1 MANIEIKNVYKD
13 YDKTSV
19 VKGVSLTIANGE
31 FMVLVGPSG
40 CGKSTLLR
48 MIAGL
53 ESIDSGTISIDEE
66 IVNNVLPKDRNLSMV
81 FQNYALYPHMSVYEN
96 LAFGLKMMGTKKK
109 DYDPIIRETAKILGL
124 SKLLDRKPKQLSG
137 GQKQRIAVGRAI
149 VRNPKA
155 FLFDEPLSNLDAKL
169 RIQMRA
175 DLLRLH
181 KQQKATSIYVTH
193 DQVEAMT
200 MANRIAIMNKGIIQ
214 QVDTPLA
221 VYNNPVNLFVAGF
234 IGSPTMN
241 FISGTITS
249 KDGRFFFLTDSE
261 KVFVELDESL
271 FPKNPIVLNKKL
283 VLGIRPED
291 TSITPSESKG
301 FVNTS
306 STYTTELIEHMG
318 DVSLIHIS
326 PESDINWTIK
336 TPPQPQLKVGDE
348 VPLYLNQQKIH
359 FFDKETGLNLTT
371 EYNKTS
377 MASL

>member
-1 MANIEIKNVYKD
+1 MSNIEINNVFKN
-13 YDKTSV
+13 YDQTSV
-19 VKGVSLTIANGE
+19 VKGVSLTVSDGE

-53 ESIDSGTISIDEE
+53 ESIDSGTISIDGE
-66 IVNNVLPKDRNLSMV
+66 IINEVLPKDRNLAMV

-109 DYDPIIRETAKILGL
+109 DYDKLIRDTSEILGL
-124 SKLLDRKPKQLSG
+124 SELLDRKPKQLSG

-169 RIQMRA
+169 RIQMRT

-181 KQQKATSIYVTH
+181 RQQKATSIYVTH

-200 MANRIAIMNKGIIQ
+200 MADRIAIINKGIIQ
-214 QVDTPLA
+214 QVDSPLE

-241 FISGTITS
+241 FITGSIKTIDGALIFVSENGSNLVQIPETLF
-249 KDGRFFFLTDSE
+249 KDGKNLLSE
-261 KVFVELDESL
+261 
-271 FPKNPIVLNKKL
+271 KL

-291 TSITPSESKG
+291 IYLQDNTESKSLK
-301 FVNTS
+301 S
-306 STYTTELIEHMG
+306 SASYPIDLIEHMG
-318 DVSLIHIS
+318 DVSLIHLAL
-326 PESDINWTIK
+326 EKNVTWTVK
-336 TPPQPQLKVGDE
+336 TPPQSQLSVGSE
-348 VPLYLNQQKIH
+348 TVIYLNPKKVH
-359 FFDKETGLNLTT
+359 FF
-371 EYNKTS
+371 NKKS
-377 MASL
+377 ELKLKSI

>member
-1 MANIEIKNVYKD
+1 MAHIEIKNVYKD
-13 YDKTSV
+13 YDQTSV
-19 VKGVSLTIANGE
+19 VKGVSLTVDDGE

-53 ESIDSGTISIDEE
+53 ESIDEGTISIDDEV
-66 IVNNVLPKDRNLSMV
+66 INNVLPKDRNLAMV

-109 DYDPIIRETAKILGL
+109 DYDPLIKETAQTLGL
-124 SKLLDRKPKQLSG
+124 SELLDRKPKQLSG

-149 VRNPKA
+149 VRDPKA

-169 RIQMRA
+169 RIQMRT

-181 KQQKATSIYVTH
+181 NQQKATSIYVTH

-214 QVDTPLA
+214 QVDSPLE

-241 FISGTITS
+241 FISGIIKTIN
-249 KDGRFFFLTDSE
+249 E
-261 KVFVELDESL
+261 KVHFISDTGIRFVEFPESMS
-271 FPKNPIVLNKKL
+271 FSNKDLLSSKII
-283 VLGIRPED
+283 LGIRPED
-291 TSITPSESKG
+291 IAITSKSDLKYAKSDSVYSID
-301 FVNTS
+301 
-306 STYTTELIEHMG
+306 LIEHMG
-318 DVSLIHIS
+318 DVSLIHFS
-326 PESDINWTIK
+326 PGKDIYWTVK
-336 TPPQPQLKVGDE
+336 TPPQSNLKIGDE
-348 VPLYLNQQKIH
+348 FSIYLNTDKIH
-359 FFDKETGLNLTT
+359 FFNKETDLKLTL
-371 EYNKTS
+371 E
-377 MASL
+377 

>member
-1 MANIEIKNVYKD
+1 MAHIEIKNVFKD
-13 YDKTSV
+13 YDQTSV
-19 VKGVSLTIANGE
+19 VKGVSLTINDGE

-53 ESIDSGTISIDEE
+53 ESIDSGTISIDGQVINE
-66 IVNNVLPKDRNLSMV
+66 VLPKDRNLAMV

-109 DYDPIIRETAKILGL
+109 DYDKLIRDTAETLGL
-124 SKLLDRKPKQLSG
+124 SELLDRKPKQHSG

-181 KQQKATSIYVTH
+181 NQQKATSIYVTH

-200 MANRIAIMNKGIIQ
+200 MADRIAIINKGIIQ
-214 QVDTPLA
+214 QVDSPLE
-221 VYNNPVNLFVAGF
+221 VYNRPVNLFVAGF

-241 FISGTITS
+241 FISGFI
-249 KDGRFFFLTDSE
+249 KPQDGDLT
-261 KVFVELDESL
+261 FVSDNGTNFIKIPESL
-271 FPKNPIVLNKKL
+271 LKDTKNILSKKL

-291 TSITPSESKG
+291 IYLEASGDLQSLK
-301 FVNTS
+301 S
-306 STYTTELIEHMG
+306 SDSYQIDLIEHMG
-318 DVSLIHIS
+318 DVSLIHLAI
-326 PESDINWTIK
+326 EKDVTWTVK
-336 TPPQPQLKVGDE
+336 TPPQSQLSIGSE
-348 VPLYLNQQKIH
+348 TNIYLNPEKIH
-359 FFDKETGLNLTT
+359 LFDKESELKLKLG
-371 EYNKTS
+371 
-377 MASL
+377 